1 MAACPLYFARL
12 KNLQSNICFAPFQIL
27 NNIYIETPVAIL
39 QRYWNHSSFR
49 PLQEDIIGSIL
60 NGRDTLAL
68 LPTGGGKSVCFQVP
82 AMLLDGLCIVITPLI
97 ALMKDQVSQLKQRGI
112 EAVAIHSGMSRS
124 QVDILLDNCIHGITK
139 FLYVSPERLQT
150 ELFIAR
156 VKQMKVGLIAV
167 DEAHCIS
174 QWGYDFRPPYLK
186 IATLREIVT
195 EVPVIALTASAT
207 EVVCNDIQEKLAFK
221 ESSAV
226 FKKSFARE
234 NLSFVVRKSE
244 NKERKILEI
253 LQKVKGSAII
263 YVRSRKATQEIAES
277 LIKKRISATFYHAGL
292 GFEVR
297 SRRQDEWI
305 QNKVRVMVATNAFG
319 MGIDKPDVRTVIHV
333 DLPENL
339 ESYYQEA
346 GRAGR
351 DGVRAYAA
359 LIYQDADVKN
369 LQLKVAQSH
378 PSPDALKTIYQA
390 LANYYQL
397 AVGSGAGE
405 SFDFD
410 LHEFSERFSHN
421 TADVYA
427 ALKKLEE
434 EGLIQFNDS
443 FYSPS
448 QLHFGPDK
456 TKLYEFQIANV
467 QFDPVI
473 KMLLRL
479 YGGELFSDFVKIS
492 ESYLARGL
500 KVSTEEMIKILT
512 HLNTLKVVIYQPVKE
527 KPQLTFVLPRQDAS
541 SLPLDMARMAARKRL
556 ITEKMNAMIAFATTQ
571 HRCRMQMIQDYFNEV
586 TFDNCGI
593 CDVCIEKRKNDNR
606 LAFKELWEEVLNA
619 LRHDQKTIEE
629 LEERIAPRNHELFVD
644 VIREMVDDGIL
655 EYDNTWRLKL
665 LQQKK

>member
-1 MAACPLYFARL
+1 M
-12 KNLQSNICFAPFQIL
+12 
-27 NNIYIETPVAIL
+27 
-39 QRYWNHSSFR
+39 QRYWNHSAFR
-49 PLQEDIIGSIL
+49 PLQEDIINAVL
-60 NGRDTLAL
+60 NGQDTLAL

-82 AMLLDGLCIVITPLI
+82 GLLLEGLCIVITPLI

-112 EAVAIHSGMSRS
+112 EAVAIHSGMTRT
-124 QVDILLDNCIHGITK
+124 QVDILLDNCVHGVTK

-186 IATLREIVT
+186 IALLREIVT
-195 EVPVIALTASAT
+195 DVPVIALTASAT
-207 EVVCNDIQEKLAFK
+207 QIVCDDIQDKLAFR
-221 ESSAV
+221 EPRAV
-226 FKKSFARE
+226 FRKSFARD

-244 NKERKILEI
+244 NKERKLLEI

-263 YVRSRKATQEIAES
+263 YVRSRKATQEVAAA
-277 LIKKRISATFYHAGL
+277 LIKKRISAAFYHAGL
-292 GFEVR
+292 AFDVR
-297 SRRQDEWI
+297 SQRQDEWI

-319 MGIDKPDVRTVIHV
+319 MGIDKPDVRTVIHI

-351 DGVRAYAA
+351 DGQRAYAA
-359 LIYQDADVKN
+359 IIYQDADVKN
-369 LQLKVAQSH
+369 LTSKVAQSH
-378 PSPDALKTIYQA
+378 PSPEALKKVYQA
-390 LANYYQL
+390 LANFYQL
-397 AVGSGAGE
+397 ALGSASGE

-410 LHEFSERFSHN
+410 LHEFSERFSLH
-421 TADVYA
+421 TTDVYI

-434 EGLIQFNDS
+434 EGLIQFNES

-448 QLHFGPDK
+448 QLHFAINK
-456 TKLYEFQIANV
+456 AKLYEFQIANV

-479 YGGELFSDFVKIS
+479 YGGELFSDFIKIS
-492 ESYLARGL
+492 ESYLAKGLNVSTKEMILILEHLHAL
-500 KVSTEEMIKILT
+500 KVAL
-512 HLNTLKVVIYQPVKE
+512 YQPVRE
-527 KPQLTFVLPRQDAS
+527 KPQVTFVIPRQDAS
-541 SLPLDMARMAARKRL
+541 SLPLDVARMASRKKL
-556 ITEKMNAMIAFATTQ
+556 ITEKMEAMIAFATTQ

-586 TFDNCGI
+586 TFNNCGI
-593 CDVCIEKRKNDNR
+593 CDVCIERRKKDNR
-606 LAFKELWEEVLNA
+606 FAFDELWQEVINMLKHE
-619 LRHDQKTIEE
+619 RKTIEE

-644 VIREMVDDGIL
+644 VVREMVDDGIL
-655 EYDNTWRLKL
+655 EYDDAWRLKL
-665 LQQKK
+665 IQQKN